1 MRWTTT
7 LLVVTL
13 AGCNAPPATTPDTT
27 ATAYVGA
34 TLVDGTGAEPV
45 ADAVLLVVD
54 GRIACAG
61 TATDCPVPSQAES
74 VDLNGRW
81 IAPGLVDAHVHFA
94 QTAWADGRPDGLN
107 VTDDHP
113 YAAVVSGQRDNVTT
127 TYRSYLCSGVT
138 AVFDVGGFPWSWA
151 LRDDVE
157 EGVAVRGSSGET
169 VAPPHVA
176 AAGPLLTWVPARMSL
191 PAEQVMV
198 QIDDEAEGREAVG
211 YLAGF
216 GTDAVKVWLLAVPE
230 GDPDTPSREQV
241 DARVMAIGETA
252 RQRDLP
258 LIVHAT
264 SLREAKVALRAGASL
279 LVHSVNDE
287 PVDAEFLALARDRG
301 TIYTPT
307 LLVGEHSSSMYA
319 HALNG
324 ETPVIDDPNGCVDP
338 ATREKIRSTPDYAD
352 RVAARFTAEA
362 IEARTQ
368 RNRRASEI
376 TTDNLRRI
384 HEAGITVAMGTDAGN
399 PLTVH
404 GPSVYVEME
413 RMQAAGLK
421 AADIVVMA
429 TRNGARAM
437 GRQDDLGTLEAGKM
451 ADFIV
456 LREDPTADVAAFR
469 SVDQVARAGTLVP
482 ITALAFERE
491 RP

>member
-1 MRWTTT
+1 MRSTTALLATT
-7 LLVVTL
+7 LV
-13 AGCNAPPATTPDTT
+13 ACGPAPTPAPEPG
-27 ATAYVGA
+27 AIAYVGA
-34 TLVDGTGAEPV
+34 TVVDGTGAEPV
-45 ADAVLLVVD
+45 PDAVLVVRD
-54 GRIACAG
+54 GRIECVGSEVECPLPADAG
-61 TATDCPVPSQAES
+61 T
-74 VDLNGRW
+74 VDLGGLW

-107 VTDDHP
+107 VTDDYP
-113 YAAVVSGQRDNVTT
+113 YAAVVAGQRDNVTT

-157 EGVAVRGSSGET
+157 EGVTVQGSADAT
-169 VAPPHVA
+169 IAPPHVA

-211 YLAGF
+211 YLADF
-216 GTDAVKVWLLAVPE
+216 ESDAVTVWFLSVPE
-230 GDPDTPSREQV
+230 SDPDAPSPEQV
-241 DARVMAIGETA
+241 DARVMAIGEEA
-252 RQRDLP
+252 RRRGRP

-287 PVDAEFLALARDRG
+287 PVDEEFLALALDRG

-307 LLVGEHSSSMYA
+307 LLVGEHSSSMYV
-319 HALNG
+319 HALAG
-324 ETPVIDDPNGCVDP
+324 ETPSIDDPNGCVDP
-338 ATREKIRSTPDYAD
+338 ATREKIRSTPDYIEQ
-352 RVAARFTAEA
+352 VTVRFSPEGV
-362 IEARTQ
+362 EARAE
-368 RNRRASEI
+368 RNRRASNVMA
-376 TTDNLRRI
+376 DNLRRI
-384 HEAGITVAMGTDAGN
+384 HQAGITVAMGTDAGN

-413 RMQAAGLK
+413 QMQAAGLT

-437 GRQDDLGTLEAGKM
+437 GRQADLGTLEAGKL

-456 LREDPTADVAAFR
+456 LRDDPTEDVAAFR
-469 SVDQVARAGTLVP
+469 SISQVARAGTLVSV
-482 ITALAFERE
+482 ADLAFDIE
-491 RP
+491 